1 MNILQNNV
9 IAEFGTKKA
18 AEKLQKRVTNKTRI
32 EKADFSVYGF
42 QWKNIYQLI
51 CEE

>member
-1 MNILQNNV
+1 MNILQNKV
-9 IAEFGTKKA
+9 IAEFGTRKA
-18 AEKLQKRVTNKTRI
+18 AEKFQTRVTNKTRI
-32 EKADFSVYGF
+32 EKAEFSLYGF